1 MLLDVII
8 EFQAGGMSLAELLSL
23 SRTSIHELYIRTI
36 PFVSQEM
43 INKTLELVTWRK
55 FGNS

>member
-8 EFQAGGMSLAELLSL
+8 EFQAGGMSLAELLRL
-23 SRTSIHELYIRTI
+23 SRTSIHKLYIRTI

-43 INKTLELVTWRK
+43 INKTLELVT
-55 FGNS
+55 

>member
-43 INKTLELVTWRK
+43 INKTVELGT
-55 FGNS
+55 